1 MELSSRLMGTQKPK
15 NRQQPLVMVV
25 EDNEDNLLLM
35 SYVVESIG
43 CRLISQNNGLSAISL
58 AKQHQPDLIILD
70 ILMPG
75 ISGIDLIRILRKE
88 SVTSMIPVIAVT
100 ALSGIEERCRIMNEG
115 FDDYIGKP
123 YSIDDLEALLHRYL
137 FCSVVPNSA

>member
-1 MELSSRLMGTQKPK
+1 MELSSGLMGIEKQK

-43 CRLISQNNGLSAISL
+43 CKLISQNSGLSAISL
-58 AKQHQPDLIILD
+58 AQQHQPDLIILD

-75 ISGIDLIRILRKE
+75 ISGIDLIQILRKE

-100 ALSGIEERCRIMNEG
+100 ALSGIEERHRIMSEG

-123 YSIDDLEALLHRYL
+123 YSIDDLEGLLYRYL
-137 FCSVVPNSA
+137 SHSTVPNSA

>member
-1 MELSSRLMGTQKPK
+1 MELSSGLMGIEKQK

-43 CRLISQNNGLSAISL
+43 CKLISQNSGLSAISL
-58 AKQHQPDLIILD
+58 AQQHQPDLIILD

-75 ISGIDLIRILRKE
+75 ISGIDLIQILRKE

-100 ALSGIEERCRIMNEG
+100 ALSGIEERHRIMSEG
-115 FDDYIGKP
+115 FDD
-123 YSIDDLEALLHRYL
+123 
-137 FCSVVPNSA
+137 